1 MNATLEL
8 IQPSL
13 TLAISAKA
21 KELSAQGIHVCSF
34 AAGEPDF
41 DTPQIIKDAA
51 TKAIAE
57 GKTKYTPARGIPEL
71 CKAVADK
78 LLRENNIRYDP
89 SQVIISSG
97 GKQSLAN
104 AFLAL
109 LNRGDEVLIP
119 SPFWLS
125 YPEMVRIAGG
135 KPRFIKTKQS
145 NNFKLTPAALEKAI
159 RPKTKVLVLNYP
171 SNPTGATYSA
181 DELRAIGDVC
191 VRHNLWIIA
200 DEMYERM
207 IWTDSPFVSI
217 ASLSP
222 EIKARTLTCNGVSK
236 TYSMTGWRIGYC
248 AGPIEVIKAMTTVQS
263 HCASNP
269 STPSQYA
276 ALAALTKGEEAI
288 QPMLAAFRKRSIF
301 IYRKLKKIRGIRV
314 MRPDGAFYIFP
325 NVKAF
330 GLDSVTF
337 CKRLLDEKH
346 VACVPGTAFGAPDC
360 IRLSYACS
368 LEEIEEGVN
377 RLAQF
382 CDSLRAANAQS

>member
-1 MNATLEL
+1 MNVSLDS

-21 KELSAQGIHVCSF
+21 KELAAEGIRVCSF

-51 TKAIAE
+51 IRAIGE
-57 GKTKYTPARGIPEL
+57 GKTKYTAARGMPSL

-78 LLRENNIRYDP
+78 FLRENNLSYTP

-97 GKQSLAN
+97 GKQSLAT
-104 AFLAL
+104 AFLAM

-119 SPFWLS
+119 SPYWLS

-135 KPRFIKTKQS
+135 KPRFIKTRQS
-145 NNFKLTPAALEKAI
+145 QHFKLTPEALEKAI
-159 RPKTKVLVLNYP
+159 RPKTVALVLNYP
-171 SNPTGATYSA
+171 SNPTGVCYTA
-181 DELRAIGDVC
+181 DELRALGEVC

-207 IWTDSPFVSI
+207 NWSKVPFVSI

-236 TYSMTGWRIGYC
+236 TYSMTGWRIGYA
-248 AGPIEVIKAMTTVQS
+248 AGPEELIRAMTTVQS

-269 STPSQYA
+269 ATPSQYA
-276 ALAALTKGEEAI
+276 ALAALTQGEEAI
-288 QPMLAAFRKRSIF
+288 QPMLKAFRERSAL
-301 IYRKLKKIRGIRV
+301 IYRRLRAIRGMRV
-314 MRPDGAFYIFP
+314 MRPDGALYIFP
-325 NVKAF
+325 NIKAF

-337 CKRLLDEKH
+337 CIRLLEEQH
-346 VACVPGTAFGAPDC
+346 VACVPGAAFGAPDN

-368 LEEIEEGVN
+368 LENIEEGVA
-377 RLAQF
+377 RIAAF
-382 CDSLRAANAQS
+382 CDSLRASS